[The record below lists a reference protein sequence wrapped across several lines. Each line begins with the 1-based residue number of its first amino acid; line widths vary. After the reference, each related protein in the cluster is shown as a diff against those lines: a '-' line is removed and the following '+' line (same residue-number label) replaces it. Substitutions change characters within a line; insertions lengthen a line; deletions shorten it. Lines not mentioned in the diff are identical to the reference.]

1 LWGENDKAINEKMGM
16 DRRRK
21 RELGE
26 RCEDKE
32 EEEEEEKRRIREEK
46 PKAEG
51 MAE

>member
-1 LWGENDKAINEKMGM
+1 M

-32 EEEEEEKRRIREEK
+32 EEEKRRMREEK
-46 PKAEG
+46 PNAEG

>member
-1 LWGENDKAINEKMGM
+1 MWGENDKAVNENIGM

-32 EEEEEEKRRIREEK
+32 EEEEEEMRRMME
-46 PKAEG
+46 
-51 MAE
+51 